1 MGGGAQGRRVRGR
14 RVRQELVGNEIE
26 FGSGIWNMDKE
37 GYMREVFTALREA
50 VREGKR
56 VKLW

>member
-1 MGGGAQGRRVRGR
+1 MRGR

-37 GYMREVFTALREA
+37 GYMLEVFTALREA
-50 VREGKR
+50 VREGKQ